1 MIGLTAGLLALV
13 ASAAPRG
20 ETCYKCHAA
29 LPREGAIGE
38 HVSEYEVSIHG
49 RAKLGCDL
57 CHGGDSTSNE
67 KTIAHKGV
75 LFSSDERSTVN
86 AKHQP
91 ETCGGCHPNV
101 LEAFKRSKHS
111 QALVTAGIGPTCTTC
126 HTAMGSGILK
136 AEEVAATCKACHK
149 PGGVA
154 KDSGQALYAARLLVE
169 VTSTQR
175 AIRLAEALVKYSEKC
190 NVKIPGS
197 NRLTEARAL
206 FGGAAESWHMFDPS
220 RTRESINNA
229 LKLVD
234 EMRLDLEADRQG
246 KQPPAKA
253 EKHPAKKQPAGP

>member
-1 MIGLTAGLLALV
+1 VITTTAGLLALFV
-13 ASAAPRG
+13 AAAPSG
-20 ETCYKCHAA
+20 ESCYKCHAA

-38 HVSEYEVSIHG
+38 HVSEYEVSVHG
-49 RAKLGCDL
+49 RAKIGCDR

-67 KTIAHKGV
+67 KTVSHKGV
-75 LFSSDERSTVN
+75 LFSSDERSTVH

-91 ETCGGCHPNV
+91 ETCGECHPKV
-101 LEAFKRSKHS
+101 LAAFKRSKHS

-136 AEEVAATCKACHK
+136 AEEVANTCKACHK

-175 AIRLAEALVKYSEKC
+175 AIRLAEALVRYSEKRG
-190 NVKIPGS
+190 VKVPDAD
-197 NRLTEARAL
+197 RLAEARAA
-206 FGGAAESWHMFDPS
+206 FVGAAESWHVFDPS

-234 EMRLDLEADRQG
+234 QMRLDLEADTGG
-246 KQPPAKA
+246 KAAAPKKTEKA
-253 EKHPAKKQPAGP
+253 PEKKVP